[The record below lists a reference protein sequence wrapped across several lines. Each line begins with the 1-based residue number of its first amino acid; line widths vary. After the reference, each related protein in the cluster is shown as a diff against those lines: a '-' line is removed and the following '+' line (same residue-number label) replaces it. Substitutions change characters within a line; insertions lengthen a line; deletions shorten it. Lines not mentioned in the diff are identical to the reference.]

1 MIFYYILVI
10 VGVLLASVSQIL
22 LKKSASVE
30 HSSII
35 TEYLNVRVIFG
46 YGLLT
51 LSLGLDLWALHFGVQ
66 AKEVSSIEALSYL
79 FVPVLS
85 WFVFK
90 EKISKTK
97 AIAIGL
103 IIGGVVVF
111 FV

>member
-10 VGVLLASVSQIL
+10 VGVLLASISQIL

-30 HSSII
+30 HSSFI
-35 TEYLNVRVIFG
+35 TEYLNVRVICG
-46 YGLLT
+46 YGLLA
-51 LSLGLDLWALHFGVQ
+51 LSLWAMRFGVQ

-90 EKISKTK
+90 EKISKMK

-103 IIGGVVVF
+103 IIGGVIVF
-111 FV
+111 FM

>member
-1 MIFYYILVI
+1 MIFYYTLVI

-22 LKKSASVE
+22 LKKSASVG

-35 TEYLNVRVIFG
+35 TEYLNISVICG
-46 YGLLT
+46 YGLLV
-51 LSLGLDLWALHFGVQ
+51 LSLGLDLWAMHFGVQ

-79 FVPVLS
+79 FVPILS
-85 WFVFK
+85 RLVFK
-90 EKISKTK
+90 EKITKTK

-111 FV
+111 FI

>member
-1 MIFYYILVI
+1 MP
-10 VGVLLASVSQIL
+10 GDSVRGGH
-22 LKKSASVE
+22 AFRE
-30 HSSII
+30 
-35 TEYLNVRVIFG
+35 TEEFVV
-46 YGLLT
+46 
-51 LSLGLDLWALHFGVQ
+51 
-66 AKEVSSIEALSYL
+66 ALSYL

-111 FV
+111 FI